1 MFPNAGGGPSP
12 GFNYQQGGAMSSTSG
27 FPNQNAATITNQAFD
42 AGNNKNC
49 QYLFKF
55 IIVGDEG
62 VGKTCLLLQFTDR
75 RYRTHHEVTV
85 GVEFGSRA
93 IQIEGK
99 DIKLQ
104 CWDTAGQDRFRS
116 IVRSYYR
123 GSAAALLVYD
133 ITNRSSFQHVVSW
146 LREAREHADANLT
159 ITLVGNKSDLAD
171 RRQVSYQEGYD
182 FAQRENLQF
191 VETSAVT
198 GDNVDDTFI
207 QTASIVYMNAVAPLH
222 EPGPAGPMGGAGQVT
237 ANQNLNNM
245 YLMNNYD
252 GGIKLT
258 AQDQNPYGGRQ
269 DQRGMHEHENDG
281 CACA

>member
-1 MFPNAGGGPSP
+1 MLALAQQHGGSLASNAYDMQPS
-12 GFNYQQGGAMSSTSG
+12 AE
-27 FPNQNAATITNQAFD
+27 
-42 AGNNKNC
+42 KC

-62 VGKTCLLLQFTDR
+62 VGKTCLLLQFTDK

-93 IQIEGK
+93 VSLEGK
-99 DIKLQ
+99 NIKLQ

-133 ITNRSSFQHVVSW
+133 ITNRASFQHVVSW
-146 LREAREHADANLT
+146 LREAREHADANLV
-159 ITLVGNKSDLAD
+159 ITLVGNKCDLGEKREVAYD
-171 RRQVSYQEGYD
+171 EG
-182 FAQRENLQF
+182 FQLAQTQNLQF

-198 GDNVDDTFI
+198 GENVDDSFI
-207 QTASIVYMNAVAPLH
+207 QTASIVYMNNIAA
-222 EPGPAGPMGGAGQVT
+222 MGASGSADDHDPSQSQYF
-237 ANQNLNNM
+237 NQ
-245 YLMNNYD
+245 D
-252 GGIKLT
+252 SGIKYNADYNNNAAGIASGAYAPGSYS
-258 AQDQNPYGGRQ
+258 AQRPQYGLQVQGGYGNGYGPPGQQGGHRQ
-269 DQRGMHEHENDG
+269 EEEG